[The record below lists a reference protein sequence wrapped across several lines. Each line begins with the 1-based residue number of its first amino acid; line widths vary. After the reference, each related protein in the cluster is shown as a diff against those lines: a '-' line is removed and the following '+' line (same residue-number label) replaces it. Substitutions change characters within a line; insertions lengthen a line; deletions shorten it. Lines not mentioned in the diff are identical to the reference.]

1 MIKDAINAICQ
12 AEEQAE
18 VLCRVAAERADEM
31 RAEVESEGTAHYNKI
46 TEDAQRECDF
56 ELSVVTAKT
65 QRLSAKKKKE
75 IAAEGEA
82 LAQEARTHMEAAV
95 GLIVWGIV
103 EKCQ

>member
-1 MIKDAINAICQ
+1 MIKKAIDAIRE

-56 ELSVVTAKT
+56 ELSVITAKT
-65 QRLSAKKKKE
+65 QRLTAKKKKDL
-75 IAAEGEA
+75 AAETEA
-82 LAQEARTHMEAAV
+82 LAAEARTHMEAAV

>member
-1 MIKDAINAICQ
+1 MIKKAIDAIRE
-12 AEEQAE
+12 AEEQAG

-56 ELSVVTAKT
+56 ELSVITAKT
-65 QRLSAKKKKE
+65 QRLTAKKKKE
-75 IAAEGEA
+75 LAAETEA
-82 LAQEARTHMEAAV
+82 LAAEARNHMEAAV